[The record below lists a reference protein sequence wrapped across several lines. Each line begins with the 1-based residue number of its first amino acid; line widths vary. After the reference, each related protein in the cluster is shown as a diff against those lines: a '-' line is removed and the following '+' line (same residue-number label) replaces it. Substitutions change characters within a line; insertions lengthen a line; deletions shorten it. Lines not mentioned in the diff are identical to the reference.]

1 MKNLNLNKQ
10 VANRLQD
17 EEMANLVG
25 AASESKSTIVNKE
38 QMSARQDLEDD
49 GDTSFT
55 SCCKKSCK

>member
-10 VANRLQD
+10 VTNRLQD

-25 AASESKSTIVNKE
+25 AASDSKSTIVNKE
-38 QMSARQDLEDD
+38 QMSSSHDLEDD

>member
-1 MKNLNLNKQ
+1 MKDLKLNKE
-10 VANRLQD
+10 VVNRLQD
-17 EEMANLVG
+17 EEMASLVG

-38 QMSARQDLEDD
+38 QMSASHELEDD